1 MIIRN
6 FKAYYDERKA
16 LREILKSNIFKKTK
30 SFLIKNF
37 SFEKYKNKIPV
48 IGDGIYSNSNE
59 LIDLTIKKDL
69 LPIFKIKKPLHN
81 EIKSKERRLVKEI
94 YENNKDLFKK
104 RFHIEGFFGNIKN
117 KLNCFVNASSYK
129 VAQTLVYAKFLAR
142 LLVIFLFLYFIH
154 LILHKKLFFSHFFIK
169 FH

>member
-16 LREILKSNIFKKTK
+16 LREIIKINIFNKTK

-37 SFEKYKNKIPV
+37 SFEKYKNKIPL

-69 LPIFKIKKPLHN
+69 LPVFKIKKPLHN
-81 EIKSKERRLVKEI
+81 EIKSNQRKLVKEI
-94 YENNKDLFKK
+94 YENHKDLFKK

-117 KLNCFVNASSYK
+117 KLNCFVNATTYE
-129 VAQTLVYAKFLAR
+129 VAKTLVYAKFLAS
-142 LLVIFLFLYFIH
+142 LLVIFYFYILYLLFQIYFI
-154 LILHKKLFFSHFFIK
+154 
-169 FH
+169 